1 MSAKN
6 TASQDRQPSP
16 APDSV
21 ALPPAGKPARP
32 APSRSLMKLLAF
44 SKADDGPMGDF
55 PSERKPGVRWLSV
68 VVPLVC
74 LTVAIAGAAVA
85 AAIFLPRW
93 QASAAVVPSGQ
104 LVMNSEPAGAEVR
117 VDGELRGVTPLTLS
131 LPAGTHAL
139 QLDRAGITRS
149 IAVAVKAGSD
159 ATHYVDLQAPPVAEV
174 GQLLVTTEP
183 AGAHVSVDGQ
193 ARGVSPVS
201 IGDITPGQHAVSI
214 KSEKGTVQ
222 RSVTVERGQ
231 TASLVVSLVAQSAF
245 GWVSIS
251 SPVVMQ
257 VFEGDQKFGTTETD
271 RIVMSPGRHTLKIVN
286 TRLGVQLSRSVEVPV
301 GGAATLKVDVPDGI
315 VNLNALPWA
324 EAWIDG
330 RRIGETPLAN
340 IKIPLGDHEALF
352 RHPQLGE
359 RRQTFTVTAN
369 EPTRVALDLRK

>member
-1 MSAKN
+1 
-6 TASQDRQPSP
+6 
-16 APDSV
+16 
-21 ALPPAGKPARP
+21 
-32 APSRSLMKLLAF
+32 MKLLAF

>member
-1 MSAKN
+1 
-6 TASQDRQPSP
+6 
-16 APDSV
+16 
-21 ALPPAGKPARP
+21 
-32 APSRSLMKLLAF
+32 MKLLTF
-44 SKADDGPMGDF
+44 SKADEGPMGDF
-55 PSERKPGVRWLSV
+55 PSERKPGVRWLGV

-74 LTVAIAGAAVA
+74 VAVVLVGAAIAAAV
-85 AAIFLPRW
+85 FVPRW
-93 QASAAVVPSGQ
+93 QATAAVVPSGQ
-104 LVMNSEPAGAEVR
+104 LAVNSEPAGAEVR
-117 VDGELRGVTPLTLS
+117 VDGVLRGLTPLTLS
-131 LPAGTHAL
+131 LPPGTHSL
-139 QLDRAGITRS
+139 QLNRAGITRS
-149 IAVAVKAGSD
+149 IPVAVKAGSE
-159 ATHYVDLQAPPVAEV
+159 ATHYVDLQTLPVADV

-193 ARGVSPVS
+193 PRGVTPVS
-201 IGDITPGQHAVSI
+201 LGDVAPGQHAVSI
-214 KSEKGTVQ
+214 KSDKGTVQ

-231 TASLVVSLVAQSAF
+231 TASLVVSLIAQSAF

-271 RIVMSPGRHTLKIVN
+271 RIVMSAGRHTLKIVN
-286 TRLGVQLSRSVEVPV
+286 TRLGVQLLRSVDVPA
-301 GGAATLKVDVPDGI
+301 GGAATIKVDVPDGL